1 MEIDSHKKLIL
12 EAPIGFAH
20 HKILLDESGQPNDF
34 IYLEV
39 NRAFERITGIR
50 AEMLAGR
57 KFSEIH
63 RRVKRMKLN
72 LLDLYGEVALN
83 GSCRTFDYFSESL
96 QQWSKAVVFSN
107 EKYFFTIF
115 FVDITN
121 EKKQLIELAKNL
133 DSISEYNEKLQQLNE
148 EIAFMREILDNVMT
162 ERNNLI
168 EELSIVKEKLDLLNL
183 QKDKVC
189 SIIAHDLRSPFSGLL
204 GISKMLSD
212 NLQSLT
218 QEEIQDFAKALKD
231 SIESTYKLLENL
243 LEWSRLQRGMIPF
256 KPDYFNFGE
265 LVAEVAAVQEVK
277 ANEKGIAIV
286 NNVPNDLIVYADYN
300 MLNTVLR
307 NLVSNAIKFTP
318 RGGKVEI
325 ASKDNGDSIEV
336 SVKDTG
342 IGIPEEMI
350 PQLFKVGAKTSR
362 SGTEGESS
370 SGFGLILCKELIDK
384 HLGKIWVESQVDK
397 GTTFYF
403 TIPQNSG
410 AKETEK

>member
-1 MEIDSHKKLIL
+1 METDFYKKLIL

-20 HKILLDESGQPNDF
+20 HKILLDESGQANGF
-34 IYLEV
+34 TYLEV
-39 NRAFERITGIR
+39 NRVFERITGLR
-50 AEMLAGR
+50 AEMIVER
-57 KFSEIH
+57 KFSEIR
-63 RRVKRMKLN
+63 RRVERKKLN
-72 LLDLYGEVALN
+72 LFDLYTKVALN
-83 GSCRTFDYFSESL
+83 GGCQTFDYFSESL
-96 QQWSKAVVFSN
+96 QQWSKAIVFSN

-121 EKKQLIELAKNL
+121 ERKQLIELAKNL
-133 DSISEYNEKLQQLNE
+133 ESIGEYNEKLQQLNE
-148 EIAFMREILDNVMT
+148 EIAFMREMLDNVIT

-204 GISKMLSD
+204 GISKVIYD

-218 QEEIQDFAKALKD
+218 REEIQDLVKELKD

-243 LEWSRLQRGMIPF
+243 LEWSRLQRGILPF
-256 KPDYFNFGE
+256 EPDHFNLWEIVEG
-265 LVAEVAAVQEVK
+265 VVYSQEVK
-277 ANEKGIAIV
+277 AKEKEIAIV
-286 NNVPNDLIVYADYN
+286 NNVSNDLVIYADYN
-300 MLNTVLR
+300 MLSTVLR

-325 ASKDNGDSIEV
+325 ASKDDGDFVEV

-342 IGIPEEMI
+342 VGIPEEMI
-350 PQLFKVGAKTSR
+350 PHLFKIGAKTSR
-362 SGTEGESS
+362 SGTEGEPS
-370 SGFGLILCKELIDK
+370 SGFGLVLCKELIDK
-384 HLGKIWVESQVDK
+384 HLGKIWVESQVGK

-403 TIPQNSG
+403 AIPHNNLV
-410 AKETEK
+410 KETEK